1 MHQIMVGNTREF
13 HQIPLNDVVYLLLDQ
28 LDCVK
33 KITKKQDIY
42 CQSFLCIFT
51 ACMICIDNFRV
62 SNIIFVLKK
71 RPIKSVCHAL

>member
-1 MHQIMVGNTREF
+1 MHQIMVGNTWEF

-33 KITKKQDIY
+33 KMKQKDIY

-51 ACMICIDNFRV
+51 ACMIIIDNIKV

-71 RPIKSVCHAL
+71 RADKVCHAI